1 LLWLDLLAQRLGH
14 FAPADRRDALAVGLL
29 LPRERDLRRGNGLAG
44 FVHLPGEAISVFPV
58 CLCMLGERGAAY
70 MARAIT
76 IEELEAARDRYAE
89 EIRKLE
95 EMGPNPQ
102 FRITAAQIS
111 RLIETLE
118 VLRDQCTAMISS
130 YGSGKKS

>member
-1 LLWLDLLAQRLGH
+1 
-14 FAPADRRDALAVGLL
+14 
-29 LPRERDLRRGNGLAG
+29 
-44 FVHLPGEAISVFPV
+44 VHLPGEAISVFPV

-111 RLIETLE
+111 RLIDWKSC
-118 VLRDQCTAMISS
+118 VISAPQ
-130 YGSGKKS
+130 